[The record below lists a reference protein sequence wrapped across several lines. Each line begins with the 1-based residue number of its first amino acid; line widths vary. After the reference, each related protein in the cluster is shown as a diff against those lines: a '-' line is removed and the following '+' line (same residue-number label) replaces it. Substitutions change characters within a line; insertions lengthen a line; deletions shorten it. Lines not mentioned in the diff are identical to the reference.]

1 MYDLETSLK
10 SIVTAEP
17 EAVPSGDGLRR
28 AAVLAPFF
36 FDGDDWRLLFTKRSD
51 TVENH
56 KGQVSFPGGS
66 VEPTDRNLIETA
78 VRETEEEI
86 GLDRGKI
93 EILGYLSPIVTI
105 TRFLVYPVVGLFDH
119 PDRFTL
125 SEQEVASI
133 LEIPVPQLIAE
144 AKDQAHLPAVLY
156 SHRFNRDGEVI
167 WGATARIVYEM
178 LSRAFLNHTPTQA
191 AAG

>member
-17 EAVPSGDGLRR
+17 KEVPSGRGLRR

-36 FDGDDWRLLFTKRSD
+36 YDGEDWRLLFTKRSD
-51 TVENH
+51 LVENH
-56 KGQVSFPGGS
+56 KGQVSFPGGA
-66 VEPTDRNLIETA
+66 VEPADRSLIETA

-86 GLDRGKI
+86 GLDRDRI
-93 EILGYLSPIVTI
+93 DVLGYLPPIVTI

-119 PDRFTL
+119 PDRFEL
-125 SEQEVASI
+125 SEQEVDSV

-144 AKDQAHLPAVLY
+144 AEDQAHLPAVLY
-156 SHRFNRDGEVI
+156 SHRFNRDGEII
-167 WGATARIVYEM
+167 WGATARIVYEL
-178 LSRAFLNHTPTQA
+178 LSQAFLNHPPAQI